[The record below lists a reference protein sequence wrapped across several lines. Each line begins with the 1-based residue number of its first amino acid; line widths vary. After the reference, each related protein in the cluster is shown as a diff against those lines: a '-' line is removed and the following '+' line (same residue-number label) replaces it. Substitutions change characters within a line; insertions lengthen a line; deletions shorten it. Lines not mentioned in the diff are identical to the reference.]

1 MKNSDLYLIALY
13 NILGNM
19 WENYTLP
26 KHLEKLWN
34 KVDTLTNEKYT
45 TNQMVNFI
53 NDNTNDYLKAVNLLE
68 TVYNM

>member
-1 MKNSDLYLIALY
+1 
-13 NILGNM
+13 M

-53 NDNTNDYLKAVNLLE
+53 NDNTNDYLKTVNFLE